1 MHKVR
6 AKRRVLLITLTVLL
20 TFGPSINRSAA
31 APPHQEISVNWMESP
46 QTFCIGRFV
55 LQMPANFQSKW
66 QKYTYNG
73 SEIEITPNVSRL
85 RFDDI
90 VREREHELTDKMRT
104 DNSGRTL
111 LQTDISWLEKVVSPQ
126 STSRLFIFR
135 DSNNRDIKLGLGYV
149 TEGYVW
155 DDGAMFLFKSDAAET
170 RVDAAVAA
178 DSDIMGR
185 IKARDNHTVPTE
197 PGYCFNGGLI
207 TGGTEFFELAKAYF
221 ERPSTPGGAIFGV
234 EMRPNLP
241 SDDTL
246 FERVP
251 KLAQMMGN
259 LISHTRTLRRRER
272 PLAGLDG
279 QEMLTQISANGV
291 TAYYF
296 IWEAKGAPDSV
307 IHPNTHIEL
316 RIGGEHNKQTNRRES
331 SALSEEDALV
341 LWDIMLN
348 SFHLRPG
355 AL

>member
-1 MHKVR
+1 MMAQCFYLNQMPR
-6 AKRRVLLITLTVLL
+6 KRESTQRSLLTLTSWAESKRATIKRYRPNPDIAL
-20 TFGPSINRSAA
+20 T
-31 APPHQEISVNWMESP
+31 
-46 QTFCIGRFV
+46 
-55 LQMPANFQSKW
+55 
-66 QKYTYNG
+66 
-73 SEIEITPNVSRL
+73 
-85 RFDDI
+85 
-90 VREREHELTDKMRT
+90 
-104 DNSGRTL
+104 
-111 LQTDISWLEKVVSPQ
+111 VV
-126 STSRLFIFR
+126 
-135 DSNNRDIKLGLGYV
+135 
-149 TEGYVW
+149 
-155 DDGAMFLFKSDAAET
+155 
-170 RVDAAVAA
+170 
-178 DSDIMGR
+178 
-185 IKARDNHTVPTE
+185 
-197 PGYCFNGGLI
+197 LI